1 MFLYSV
7 AFRLYIFV
15 VYLAAFFNP
24 KAQKLITG
32 RRNFFR
38 LHQPDPTVSFI
49 WFHCASLGEFEQARP
64 LIEKIKKE
72 QPSKK
77 ILLSFFSSS
86 GYEVR
91 KNYALAD
98 QVIYL
103 PFDSRSNAK
112 KFLKTFNISMA
123 VFVKYDVWPFYLKEL
138 FAKNI
143 PVFLIS
149 ATFRKNQFYFKWYG
163 KFMEDL
169 LKNMNHIFVQD
180 KDSLM
185 LLEQKNFGN
194 ASQCGDVRVDRVIQI
209 HSDDRSLNEIEV
221 FTSGEDC
228 FVFGS
233 VYPDEINLIK
243 QFSTDVQCRI
253 IIAPHTV
260 EKKNIDVF
268 LRNFPDS
275 ILWSELN
282 NYSGQRFL
290 IIDNIGMLSKIYK
303 YGIGAYIGGGF
314 GKGIHNILEPAIWG
328 IPVYFG
334 PLFHKFPEAISLI
347 DQKIGFSEKTR
358 VELAKIMSSNTK
370 EFDRVAF
377 KKLSA
382 SWFKVNSGATDLIYN
397 MLSDFI

>member
-1 MFLYSV
+1 MFLYNV
-7 AFRLYIFV
+7 GFRLYIFV
-15 VYLAAFFNP
+15 VYLAALVNP
-24 KAQKLITG
+24 KAKKLIAG
-32 RRNFFR
+32 RKKFFR
-38 LHQPDPTVSFI
+38 LHQPDTTAFI

-91 KNYALAD
+91 KNYSFAD

-112 KFLKTFNISMA
+112 KFFNTFNISLA

-138 FAKNI
+138 FRRKI

-163 KFMEDL
+163 KFMVDL
-169 LKNMNHIFVQD
+169 LKKMNHIFVQD

-185 LLEQKNFGN
+185 LLQQKKFDN

-209 HSDDRSLNEIEV
+209 HAENHALSEIEV
-221 FTSGEDC
+221 FASGPDC

-233 VYPDEINLIK
+233 VYPEEINLIK
-243 QFSTDVQCRI
+243 QFSSQVQCRI

-260 EKKNIDVF
+260 EKTNIDVF

-282 NYSGQRFL
+282 SYSGQLFL
-290 IIDNIGMLSKIYK
+290 IINNIGMLSKIYK

-347 DQKIGFSEKTR
+347 HQKIGFSEKSP
-358 VELAKIMSSNTK
+358 VELCKIMASNAK
-370 EFDRVAF
+370 EFDPATF

-382 SWFKVNSGATDLIYN
+382 TWFNVNSGATNFIYN
-397 MLSDFI
+397 RLYDFI